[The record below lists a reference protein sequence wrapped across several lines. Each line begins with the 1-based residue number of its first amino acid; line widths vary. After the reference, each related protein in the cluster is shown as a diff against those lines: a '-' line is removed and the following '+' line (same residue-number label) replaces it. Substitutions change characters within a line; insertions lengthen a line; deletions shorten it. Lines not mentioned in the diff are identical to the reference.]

1 MQIHLNKTLCWL
13 KKYVLFSCH
22 LGWMN
27 RSRFCL
33 PSQKS
38 YRVFPLLG
46 CISKRLWT
54 SQKKYHQS
62 VESEVLAF
70 STSLSH
76 SQTATGA
83 LWVFGCV
90 GNDVSAAAAAAA
102 ATIGLRV
109 SIITLIIYSWRRRCD
124 DELLPLSILHSTVL
138 PFIVF
143 PHHILPLLSPSPR
156 HPAFS
161 LSHSK
166 LIFCPSPRLPFSY
179 TYGELTSQN
188 LWSQYVCHFV
198 GITSHN
204 VWSQ

>member
-109 SIITLIIYSWRRRCD
+109 SIITLIIYSWRRRRATNCYRCQYYTPPCC
-124 DELLPLSILHSTVL
+124 LLLSFPTIFYLCSPRPLVILLFFFHTPNSFSV
-138 PFIVF
+138 
-143 PHHILPLLSPSPR
+143 PLLDFHFPIRTVNWR
-156 HPAFS
+156 HR
-161 LSHSK
+161 
-166 LIFCPSPRLPFSY
+166 I
-179 TYGELTSQN
+179 YGHNTFAI
-188 LWSQYVCHFV
+188 LWV
-198 GITSHN
+198 
-204 VWSQ
+204 

>member
-1 MQIHLNKTLCWL
+1 
-13 KKYVLFSCH
+13 
-22 LGWMN
+22 MN

-33 PSQKS
+33 RSQKS

-109 SIITLIIYSWRRRCD
+109 SIITLIIYSLRRRRATNCYRCQYYTPPCC
-124 DELLPLSILHSTVL
+124 LLLSFPTIFYLCSPRPLVILL
-138 PFIVF
+138 FFIHTPDSFSV
-143 PHHILPLLSPSPR
+143 PLLDFHFPIRTVNWR
-156 HPAFS
+156 HR
-161 LSHSK
+161 
-166 LIFCPSPRLPFSY
+166 I
-179 TYGELTSQN
+179 YGHNTFAI
-188 LWSQYVCHFV
+188 LWV
-198 GITSHN
+198 
-204 VWSQ
+204 

>member
-1 MQIHLNKTLCWL
+1 
-13 KKYVLFSCH
+13 
-22 LGWMN
+22 MN

-33 PSQKS
+33 RSQKS

-102 ATIGLRV
+102 TIGLRV

-143 PHHILPLLSPSPR
+143 PPPYSTFALPVPSSSCFFSFTLQTHFLSPS
-156 HPAFS
+156 S
-161 LSHSK
+161 TS
-166 LIFCPSPRLPFSY
+166 IFLYVRWTDVTESMVTIRLPFCGY
-179 TYGELTSQN
+179 N
-188 LWSQYVCHFV
+188 FA
-198 GITSHN
+198 
-204 VWSQ
+204 